1 MGLLLAAP
9 VAIIVLGL
17 VLCATAG
24 MICQAVSTGF
34 VTSTAHEG
42 RSSAVGLYVSSFYVG
57 GSVGGFV
64 PGLVWNVAGW
74 PGVVALAAA
83 VLAAIA
89 TVVATVW
96 PRHEL
101 GPVMQ
106 KAAPGR

>member
-1 MGLLLAAP
+1 
-9 VAIIVLGL
+9 
-17 VLCATAG
+17 

-74 PGVVALAAA
+74 PGVVALTTA

-96 PRHEL
+96 PRHEV
-101 GPVMQ
+101 GPGMQ
-106 KAAPGR
+106 KAAPDR